1 MQLVIT
7 ASDKKHPVFLWG
19 TFAKIYS
26 HALFVSL
33 FCAFCVFL
41 LNEGVPLLNLKGK
54 RKEPYKMQLI
64 NHIMIKGHGS
74 IMLLGN
80 RGELNSK

>member
-1 MQLVIT
+1 MRYICKDLLACIICF
-7 ASDKKHPVFLWG
+7 SFLC
-19 TFAKIYS
+19 F
-26 HALFVSL
+26 L
-33 FCAFCVFL
+33 CVFL